1 MLDKKAYSTIFYARR
16 SVQIGI
22 NMSIKAVFLD
32 LDGTLLNDEKIIS
45 QKNISTLKHFASKG
59 IKFIVSTGRN
69 YTGTLSVLNNINFI
83 DYIITS
89 NGAAVYDTH
98 TGKPIITDFMSNG
111 LAISL
116 AESLDLEN
124 IMLDIFVNGEAY
136 MEEKNIEFLKHV
148 DTPEAIRS
156 FILHNRIIVP
166 SIMDYLITSKK
177 DIEKVTINF
186 KTLPDGTIFKRA
198 ETIDI
203 IKSFL
208 SLSCVTGGSNNVEVT
223 LSEATKGHAMRK
235 LVNLLNIPISDT
247 AAMGD
252 SENDLHIIETAGV
265 GIAMGN
271 ADDMVKSAADFV
283 TLTNEED
290 GVSYALENILN
301 L

>member
-1 MLDKKAYSTIFYARR
+1 M
-16 SVQIGI
+16 QIGI
-22 NMSIKAVFLD
+22 SMNIKAVFLD
-32 LDGTLLNDEKIIS
+32 LDGTLLNDKKHIS
-45 QKNISTLKHFASKG
+45 EKNISTLKRLSSKG

-69 YTGTLSVLNNINFI
+69 YTGTLPILDSINFI

-89 NGAAVYDTH
+89 NGAAVYDVH

-124 IMLDIFVNGEAY
+124 IMFDVFVNGEAY
-136 MEEKNIEFLKHV
+136 MEEKNIKFLELV
-148 DTPEAIRS
+148 DTSEEIRS
-156 FILHNRIIVP
+156 FIMHNRIIVP
-166 SIMDYLITSKK
+166 SIREYLITSKK
-177 DIEKVTINF
+177 DIEKITINF
-186 KTLPDGTIFKRA
+186 RTLADGTIFKRA
-198 ETIDI
+198 ETVNI
-203 IKSFL
+203 IKSFPN
-208 SLSCVTGGSNNVEVT
+208 LSCVTGGSNNVEVT

-235 LVNLLNIPISDT
+235 LIKLLNIPVSDT

-252 SENDLHIIETAGV
+252 SENDLHIIETAGA

-290 GVSYALENILN
+290 GVAYALENILN